1 MSFRKFGG
9 LKYSA
14 KHNSVSSYYNTS
26 NNLQATTIGQP
37 NTYIVV
43 EGDLSGN
50 FTTNTVPDNAW
61 IQAAIQEQYRQH

>member
-26 NNLQATTIGQP
+26 NNYNMP
-37 NTYIVV
+37 NVLI
-43 EGDLSGN
+43 N
-50 FTTNTVPDNAW
+50 F
-61 IQAAIQEQYRQH
+61 IISL